1 MRYVVILGFLVFIL
15 ATPTLLSAGEIH
27 LRYKT
32 STGSLPIKTWKDLR
46 DAQVVKQDL
55 DVSCGSAAAATILQF
70 FYGRDISEEDILA
83 EVIAANLAG
92 VASDFE
98 RRIRSTLI
106 RAALDGAVSSEDL
119 KRNLAAQIK
128 GAIGDGASL
137 SDIEKRVAKAIHD
150 QLEATASFGDLKQAV
165 GTFGFQAI
173 GLSLTFEQLRQL
185 DIPAIAHLRLQG
197 EDHFSVVRG
206 IGQTGLVLLGDP
218 AWGNRKLEAHRF
230 RAAWEIGGKPGNI
243 LVLLPKDD
251 ARNVNVE
258 RGFFHA
264 PKPNTLAIQHLMLR
278 SNPLWDSRKP

>member
-1 MRYVVILGFLVFIL
+1 MRYVVILGFLVLIL
-15 ATPTLLSAGEIH
+15 VAPTLLSVGEIH
-27 LRYKT
+27 LRYET
-32 STGSLPIKTWKDLR
+32 SAGSLPIKTWKDLR
-46 DAQVVKQDL
+46 DAQVVKQNL
-55 DVSCGSAAAATILQF
+55 DVSCGSAAAATILKF

-83 EVIAANLAG
+83 EVIAANLAS

-98 RRIRSTLI
+98 RCIRSTLI

-119 KRNLAAQIK
+119 KRNLAAQIE

-165 GTFGFQAI
+165 ETSGFRAV

-206 IGQTGLVLLGDP
+206 IGQNGVVLLGDP

-230 RAAWEIGGKPGNI
+230 RAAWEIGGKRGNI
-243 LVLLPKDD
+243 LVLLPED
-251 ARNVNVE
+251 AAVLAPVDRD
-258 RGFFHA
+258 FFRA
-264 PKPNTLAIQHLMLR
+264 PRLNALLLQRLLLSSGPRT
-278 SNPLWDSRKP
+278 